1 MGLNLFCIIS
11 LLVWQLGE
19 YLKPFCLMDNFFP
32 TSGCEHVPY
41 IYFMLYTISLGTSY
55 IYTNNTN
62 RGGMF
67 PGCCHF
73 YALFYFGFSE
83 ISTAILCLL
92 ANFDPEFGVVGLSN
106 IFPKTKIV
114 LGALFVTTF
123 IICRL
128 IMWPFTTYYFARDT
142 LKAIRSDSPHAEGR
156 RGFLWLICS
165 CCAVLSLIQLVFVA
179 MIVKIGREELE
190 KLMNPEV

>member
-1 MGLNLFCIIS
+1 M
-11 LLVWQLGE
+11 
-19 YLKPFCLMDNFFP
+19 YLKQLSVKLFSN
-32 TSGCEHVPY
+32 SGCEQVPY
-41 IYFMLYTISLGTSY
+41 VYCCFIHISLGTSY
-55 IYTNNTN
+55 VYINNTN

-92 ANFDPEFGVVGLSN
+92 ANFDPEFGVVGLEK

-179 MIVKIGREELE
+179 MIVKIGREELI